1 MTSNLCPE
9 GIKVVCSFVEFCG
22 VPSRQGGG
30 IDEKCLSPGRVG
42 VDCMVPLWTQGRVWG
57 AFWPIAVESP
67 YNYGEE
73 SRRCEYNLPP
83 SLHTLISALLNVII
97 IKDGWGNKISQLEMK
112 QVAAQRP
119 KVSREQRALELI
131 LST

>member
-1 MTSNLCPE
+1 MKNASALE
-9 GIKVVCSFVEFCG
+9 GWGWTVWSPCG
-22 VPSRQGGG
+22 HKAVFGEHFGPSQW
-30 IDEKCLSPGRVG
+30 KAH
-42 VDCMVPLWTQGRVWG
+42 T
-57 AFWPIAVESP
+57 
-67 YNYGEE
+67 NGEE

-112 QVAAQRP
+112 QGAAQRP
-119 KVSREQRALELI
+119 KVSREQRALQLI